1 MNFYHNLIT
10 EKSWRLLQSLRK
22 EYNFILI
29 GGWAVFLHTSALKSK
44 DIDLVLEF
52 SELER
57 LKEEF
62 DVSKNERLKK
72 YEARREEMEIDI
84 YIPFYS
90 SPGLPAE
97 DLKRFVVSLEGFK
110 TVEKEVLA
118 VLKQAALVAR
128 KDTVKGRKDLVDLV
142 SLFRLPDFNWE
153 KYRKIVSMYELGDS
167 FAAVLEMLKKTTEMG
182 ELDLNTHQMARLK
195 RKIPLAAF
203 KKLKSTTTL
212 FPRS

>member
-1 MNFYHNLIT
+1 MNFYHNLVT

-22 EYNFILI
+22 EYDFILI

-72 YEARREEMEIDI
+72 YEVRREEMEIDI

-97 DLKRFVVSLEGFK
+97 DLKEFVVRLEGFK

-118 VLKQAALVAR
+118 
-128 KDTVKGRKDLVDLV
+128 
-142 SLFRLPDFNWE
+142 
-153 KYRKIVSMYELGDS
+153 
-167 FAAVLEMLKKTTEMG
+167 
-182 ELDLNTHQMARLK
+182 RLK
-195 RKIPLAAF
+195 RKIPFAALKELKPV
-203 KKLKSTTTL
+203 KK
-212 FPRS
+212 

>member
-1 MNFYHNLIT
+1 M
-10 EKSWRLLQSLRK
+10 
-22 EYNFILI
+22 
-29 GGWAVFLHTSALKSK
+29 HTSALKSK

-97 DLKRFVVSLEGFK
+97 DLKEFVVRLEGFK

-118 VLKQAALVAR
+118 
-128 KDTVKGRKDLVDLV
+128 
-142 SLFRLPDFNWE
+142 
-153 KYRKIVSMYELGDS
+153 
-167 FAAVLEMLKKTTEMG
+167 
-182 ELDLNTHQMARLK
+182 RLK
-195 RKIPLAAF
+195 RKIPFAALKELKPV
-203 KKLKSTTTL
+203 KK
-212 FPRS
+212 

>member
-22 EYNFILI
+22 EYDFILI
-29 GGWAVFLHTSALKSK
+29 GGWAVFLHTNALKSK

-57 LKEEF
+57 LREKFE
-62 DVSKNERLKK
+62 VSKNERLRK

-84 YIPFYS
+84 YVPFYS
-90 SPGLPAE
+90 NPGLPAE
-97 DLKRFVVSLEGFK
+97 NLKEFVVGLEGFK
-110 TVEKEVLA
+110 TVDKEVLA
-118 VLKQAALVAR
+118 ILKQAALLAR

-142 SLFRLPDFNWE
+142 SLFRLPGFNWE
-153 KYRKIVSMYELGDS
+153 KYGKIVSMYELGDS
-167 FAAVLEMLKKTTEMG
+167 SAAVLGMLEKTTEIG

-195 RKIPLAAF
+195 RKIPSLPS
-203 KKLKSTTTL
+203 KN
-212 FPRS
+212 